1 MEYEYTEPDVF
12 SDEEIYTDTGD
23 FHLWALPGEEHIYTD
38 TETVHLSLTVEE
50 AEELLSTPNN
60 DTTVADVLSGCAA
73 AIC

>member
-12 SDEEIYTDTGD
+12 SDEEIYTDSE
-23 FHLWALPGEEHIYTD
+23 L
-38 TETVHLSLTVEE
+38 VHLSMTFEE
-50 AEELLSTPNN
+50 AESLLSTPNN

>member
-12 SDEEIYTDTGD
+12 SDEE
-23 FHLWALPGEEHIYTD
+23 IYTD

-50 AEELLSTPNN
+50 AEELLSTPNT

>member
-12 SDEEIYTDTGD
+12 SDEEIYTDT
-23 FHLWALPGEEHIYTD
+23 
-38 TETVHLSLTVEE
+38 ETLQPSLTVEE
-50 AEELLSTPNN
+50 AEELLSTPNT